1 MIQDIK
7 YMDMKHYNDLISK
20 NDYLG
25 AATYAKG
32 FTSNDP
38 IKRKNLEKGVGMLE
52 SEGRK
57 YQAIIN
63 KATPDQQ
70 QAISF
75 LYGLQNNSLDL
86 RKGKDGQYI
95 NRYVREFKNYVNNLG
110 GTDSQYIAINF
121 TPKNIRTSTMGID
134 FLSKDV
140 SRKEDGFT
148 RFKNINNL
156 TDDDLIKKGV
166 NIQRNN
172 NGTVTLYVRKDMN
185 DSDKFSLLSAATK
198 VKFDDDYMNGEGY
211 IIGSYNS
218 KTKSFMK
225 AGSSGETPDNPEAY
239 TNGIRSS
246 SEYYDYN
253 PSYNISA
260 SNDNNIF
267 NKFKEDI
274 KTFESEL
281 IHDNKRTDVQI
292 LDAPYIT
299 ERQAIAEAQGDKEG
313 AKAEVD
319 GVLRQLTSIN
329 LQDYETYYRD
339 NDDKE
344 AALLKLDNIDKQ
356 NDLTAMLRNMSTEE
370 KAQLRIKKAISG
382 NKIGWHIY
390 IPNTKHWFGIDTENA
405 ELFIVD
411 PRIGDSLEDSWA
423 NSTQVKAIKEAATM
437 SQYGY
442 SREIPYKNANNGKA
456 TITPVEGS
464 NQYTINFNGRD
475 QGIIDRT
482 EAQKYLN
489 AQFIIDDT
497 VSQLRNNMY
506 NPDVSKR
513 NYVNLKQDA
522 SIVAMQAMKEIEP
535 EAYQRVAPSIAKTG
549 NIYNDDGTVNKSV
562 YDKLDEQTKYD
573 FDYFNNAYEYLV
585 QSIINK
591 LNNE

>member
-52 SEGRK
+52 TEGRK

-95 NRYVREFKNYVNNLG
+95 NRYVREFKNTINELG
-110 GTDSQYIAINF
+110 GTNSEYIAVKLS
-121 TPKNIRTSTMGID
+121 PKNINRSFVGLD
-134 FLSKDV
+134 FLAKDV
-140 SRKEDGFT
+140 QRKESGYD
-148 RFKNINNL
+148 RFKHVSNL
-156 TDDDLIKKGV
+156 DDDMLRKMGV
-166 NIQRNN
+166 NVRNDN
-172 NGTVTLYVRKDMN
+172 DGATTLYFRKDMS
-185 DSDKFSLLSAATK
+185 DSDKFKILSSVRK
-198 VKFDDDYMNGEGY
+198 VTFDDDEGKGLGY
-211 IIGSYNS
+211 IIGGANKIGDGVIVGHGRRGDTPYTSPIIKNFDPDFFNTGNNKVNNFIS
-218 KTKSFMK
+218 NVESINKEFSF
-225 AGSSGETPDNPEAY
+225 
-239 TNGIRSS
+239 
-246 SEYYDYN
+246 
-253 PSYNISA
+253 
-260 SNDNNIF
+260 
-267 NKFKEDI
+267 
-274 KTFESEL
+274 
-281 IHDNKRTDVQI
+281 DNKRTDVQI

-299 ERQAIAEAQGDKEG
+299 ERQAIAEAQGDQEG

-319 GVLRQLTSIN
+319 GVLRQLTTMN

-344 AALLKLDNIDKQ
+344 AALLKLDNVDKQ

-370 KAQLRIKKAISG
+370 KSQLRIKKAISG
-382 NKIGWHIY
+382 DKIGWHIY

-442 SREIPYKNANNGKA
+442 SREIPYKNSTNGKA
-456 TITPVEGS
+456 TITPVEGT
-464 NQYTINFNGRD
+464 NQYTINFNGHD
-475 QGIIDRT
+475 QGTIDRT

-489 AQFIIDDT
+489 AQFIMDDT

-506 NPDVSKR
+506 NPDGSKR

-535 EAYQRVAPSIAKTG
+535 EAYQRVAPSIAKIG

>member
-52 SEGRK
+52 TEGRK

-95 NRYVREFKNYVNNLG
+95 NRYVREFKNTINELG
-110 GTDSQYIAINF
+110 GTNSEYIAIKLS
-121 TPKNIRTSTMGID
+121 PKNINRSFVGLD
-134 FLSKDV
+134 FLAKDV
-140 SRKEDGFT
+140 QRKESGYD
-148 RFKNINNL
+148 RFKHVSSL
-156 TDDDLIKKGV
+156 DDDMLRKMGV
-166 NIQRNN
+166 NVRNDN
-172 NGTVTLYVRKDMN
+172 DGATTLYFRKDMS
-185 DSDKFSLLSAATK
+185 DSDKFKILSSVRK
-198 VKFDDDYMNGEGY
+198 VTFDDDEGKGLGY
-211 IIGSYNS
+211 IIGGANKIGGGVIVGDSRRGDTPYTSPIIKNFDPAFFNTGNNKVNNFIS
-218 KTKSFMK
+218 NVESINKEFSF
-225 AGSSGETPDNPEAY
+225 
-239 TNGIRSS
+239 
-246 SEYYDYN
+246 
-253 PSYNISA
+253 
-260 SNDNNIF
+260 
-267 NKFKEDI
+267 
-274 KTFESEL
+274 
-281 IHDNKRTDVQI
+281 DNKRTDVQI

-299 ERQAIAEAQGDKEG
+299 ERQAIAEAQGDQEG

-319 GVLRQLTSIN
+319 GVLRQLTTMN

-344 AALLKLDNIDKQ
+344 AALLKLDNVDKQ

-370 KAQLRIKKAISG
+370 KSQLRIKKAISG
-382 NKIGWHIY
+382 DKIGWHIY

-442 SREIPYKNANNGKA
+442 SREIPYKNATNGKA
-456 TITPVEGS
+456 TITPVEGT
-464 NQYTINFNGRD
+464 NQYTINFNGHD
-475 QGIIDRT
+475 QGTIDRT

-489 AQFIIDDT
+489 AQFIMDDT

-506 NPDVSKR
+506 NPDGSKR

-535 EAYQRVAPSIAKTG
+535 EAYQRVAPSIAKIG

>member
-52 SEGRK
+52 TEGRK

-95 NRYVREFKNYVNNLG
+95 NRYVREFKNTINELG
-110 GTDSQYIAINF
+110 GTNSEYIAIKLS
-121 TPKNIRTSTMGID
+121 PKNINRSFVGLD
-134 FLSKDV
+134 FLAKDV
-140 SRKEDGFT
+140 QRKESGYD
-148 RFKNINNL
+148 RFKHVSSL
-156 TDDDLIKKGV
+156 DDDMLRKMGV
-166 NIQRNN
+166 NVRNDN
-172 NGTVTLYVRKDMN
+172 DGATTLYFRKDMS
-185 DSDKFSLLSAATK
+185 DSDKFKILSSVRK
-198 VKFDDDYMNGEGY
+198 VTFDDDEGKGLGY
-211 IIGSYNS
+211 IIGGANKIGDGIIVGHRGDGDTPYRSPIIKNFDPDFFNTGNNKVNNFIS
-218 KTKSFMK
+218 NVESINKEFSF
-225 AGSSGETPDNPEAY
+225 
-239 TNGIRSS
+239 
-246 SEYYDYN
+246 
-253 PSYNISA
+253 
-260 SNDNNIF
+260 
-267 NKFKEDI
+267 
-274 KTFESEL
+274 
-281 IHDNKRTDVQI
+281 DNKRTDVQI

-299 ERQAIAEAQGDKEG
+299 ERQAIAEAQGDAEG

-319 GVLRQLTSIN
+319 GVLRQLTTMN

-344 AALLKLDNIDKQ
+344 AALLKLDNVEKQ

-370 KAQLRIKKAISG
+370 KSQLRIKKAISG
-382 NKIGWHIY
+382 DKIGWHIY

-442 SREIPYKNANNGKA
+442 SREIPYKNSTNGKA
-456 TITPVEGS
+456 TITPVEGT
-464 NQYTINFNGRD
+464 NQYTINFNGHD
-475 QGIIDRT
+475 QGTIDRT

-489 AQFIIDDT
+489 AQFIMDDT

-506 NPDVSKR
+506 NPDGSKR

-535 EAYQRVAPSIAKTG
+535 EAYQRVAPSIAKIG

>member
-52 SEGRK
+52 TEGRK

-95 NRYVREFKNYVNNLG
+95 NRYVREFKNTINELG
-110 GTDSQYIAINF
+110 GTNSEYIAIKLS
-121 TPKNIRTSTMGID
+121 PKNINRSFVGLD
-134 FLSKDV
+134 FLAKDV
-140 SRKEDGFT
+140 QRKESGYD
-148 RFKNINNL
+148 RFKHVSNL
-156 TDDDLIKKGV
+156 DDDMLRKMGV
-166 NIQRNN
+166 NVRNDN
-172 NGTVTLYVRKDMN
+172 DGATTLYFRKDMS
-185 DSDKFSLLSAATK
+185 DSDKFKILSSVRK
-198 VKFDDDYMNGEGY
+198 VTFDDDEGKGLGY
-211 IIGSYNS
+211 IIGGANKIGDGVILEHSGRGDTPYTSPIIKNFDPDFFNTGNNKVNNFIS
-218 KTKSFMK
+218 NVESINKEFSF
-225 AGSSGETPDNPEAY
+225 
-239 TNGIRSS
+239 
-246 SEYYDYN
+246 
-253 PSYNISA
+253 
-260 SNDNNIF
+260 
-267 NKFKEDI
+267 
-274 KTFESEL
+274 
-281 IHDNKRTDVQI
+281 DNKRTDVQI

-299 ERQAIAEAQGDKEG
+299 ERQAIAEAQGDQEG

-319 GVLRQLTSIN
+319 GVLRQLTTMN

-344 AALLKLDNIDKQ
+344 AALLKLDNVDKQ

-370 KAQLRIKKAISG
+370 KSQLRIKKAISG
-382 NKIGWHIY
+382 DKIGWHIY

-442 SREIPYKNANNGKA
+442 SREIPYKNATNGKA
-456 TITPVEGS
+456 TITPVEGT
-464 NQYTINFNGRD
+464 NQYTINFNGHD
-475 QGIIDRT
+475 QGTIDRT

-489 AQFIIDDT
+489 AQFIMDDT

-506 NPDVSKR
+506 NPDGSKR

-535 EAYQRVAPSIAKTG
+535 EAYQRVAPSIAKIG

>member
-52 SEGRK
+52 TEGRK

-95 NRYVREFKNYVNNLG
+95 NRYVREFKNTINELG
-110 GTDSQYIAINF
+110 GTNSEYIAIKLS
-121 TPKNIRTSTMGID
+121 PRNINRSFVGLD
-134 FLSKDV
+134 FLAKDV
-140 SRKEDGFT
+140 QRKESGYD
-148 RFKNINNL
+148 RFKHISSL
-156 TDDDLIKKGV
+156 DDDMLRKMGV
-166 NIQRNN
+166 NVRNDN
-172 NGTVTLYVRKDMN
+172 DGATTLYFRKDMS
-185 DSDKFSLLSAATK
+185 DSDKFKILSSVRK
-198 VKFDDDYMNGEGY
+198 VTFDDDEGKGLGY
-211 IIGSYNS
+211 IIGGANKIGGGVIAEHSRNS
-218 KTKSFMK
+218 DTPYTSPIIKNFDPDFFNTGNNKVNNFISNVESINKDFSF
-225 AGSSGETPDNPEAY
+225 
-239 TNGIRSS
+239 
-246 SEYYDYN
+246 
-253 PSYNISA
+253 
-260 SNDNNIF
+260 
-267 NKFKEDI
+267 
-274 KTFESEL
+274 
-281 IHDNKRTDVQI
+281 DNKRTDVQI

-299 ERQAIAEAQGDKEG
+299 ERQAIAEAQGDEEG

-319 GVLRQLTSIN
+319 GVLRQLTTMN

-344 AALLKLDNIDKQ
+344 AALLKLDNVDKQ

-370 KAQLRIKKAISG
+370 KSQLRIKKAISG
-382 NKIGWHIY
+382 DKIGWHIY

-442 SREIPYKNANNGKA
+442 SREIPYKNATNGKA
-456 TITPVEGS
+456 TITPVEGT
-464 NQYTINFNGRD
+464 NQYTINFNGHD
-475 QGIIDRT
+475 QGTIDRT

-489 AQFIIDDT
+489 AQFIMDDT

-506 NPDVSKR
+506 NPDGSKR

-535 EAYQRVAPSIAKTG
+535 EAYQRVAPSIAKIG

>member
-52 SEGRK
+52 TEGRK

-95 NRYVREFKNYVNNLG
+95 NRYVREFKNTINELG
-110 GTDSQYIAINF
+110 GTNSEYIAIKLS
-121 TPKNIRTSTMGID
+121 PKNINRSFVGLD
-134 FLSKDV
+134 FLAKDV
-140 SRKEDGFT
+140 QRKESGYD
-148 RFKNINNL
+148 RFKHVSSL
-156 TDDDLIKKGV
+156 DDDALRKMGV
-166 NIQRNN
+166 NVRNDN
-172 NGTVTLYVRKDMN
+172 DGATTLYFRKDMS
-185 DSDKFSLLSAATK
+185 DSDKFKILSSVRK
-198 VKFDDDYMNGEGY
+198 VTFDDDEGKGLGY
-211 IIGSYNS
+211 IIGGANKIGDGVIAGHSRRGDTPYTSPIIKNFDPD
-218 KTKSFMK
+218 SFD
-225 AGSSGETPDNPEAY
+225 SGN
-239 TNGIRSS
+239 NKV
-246 SEYYDYN
+246 N
-253 PSYNISA
+253 NFISNVE
-260 SNDNNIF
+260 SI
-267 NKFKEDI
+267 NKEFS
-274 KTFESEL
+274 F
-281 IHDNKRTDVQI
+281 DNKRTDVQI

-299 ERQAIAEAQGDKEG
+299 ERQAIAEAQGDQEG

-319 GVLRQLTSIN
+319 GVLRQLTTMN

-344 AALLKLDNIDKQ
+344 AALLKLDNVDKQ

-370 KAQLRIKKAISG
+370 KSQLRIKKAISG
-382 NKIGWHIY
+382 DKIGWHIY

-442 SREIPYKNANNGKA
+442 SREIPYKNATNGKA
-456 TITPVEGS
+456 TITPVEGT
-464 NQYTINFNGRD
+464 NQYTINFNGHD
-475 QGIIDRT
+475 QGTIDRT

-489 AQFIIDDT
+489 AQFIMDDT

-506 NPDVSKR
+506 NPDGSKR

-535 EAYQRVAPSIAKTG
+535 EAYQRVAPSIAKIG

>member
-52 SEGRK
+52 TEGRK

-95 NRYVREFKNYVNNLG
+95 NRYVREFKNTINELG
-110 GTDSQYIAINF
+110 GTNSEYIAIKLS
-121 TPKNIRTSTMGID
+121 PKNINRSFVGLD
-134 FLSKDV
+134 FLAKDV
-140 SRKEDGFT
+140 QRKESGYD
-148 RFKNINNL
+148 RFKHVSSL
-156 TDDDLIKKGV
+156 DDDMLRKMGV
-166 NIQRNN
+166 NVRNDN
-172 NGTVTLYVRKDMN
+172 DGATTLYFRKDMS
-185 DSDKFSLLSAATK
+185 DSDKFKILSSVRK
-198 VKFDDDYMNGEGY
+198 VTFDDDEGKGLGY
-211 IIGSYNS
+211 IIGGANKIGDGIIVGHSRYGDTHYGSPIIKNFDPDFFNTGNNKVNDFIS
-218 KTKSFMK
+218 NVESINKEFSF
-225 AGSSGETPDNPEAY
+225 
-239 TNGIRSS
+239 
-246 SEYYDYN
+246 
-253 PSYNISA
+253 
-260 SNDNNIF
+260 
-267 NKFKEDI
+267 
-274 KTFESEL
+274 
-281 IHDNKRTDVQI
+281 DNKRTDVQI

-299 ERQAIAEAQGDKEG
+299 ERQAIAEAQGDAKG

-319 GVLRQLTSIN
+319 GVLRQLTTMN

-344 AALLKLDNIDKQ
+344 AALLKLDNVDKQ
-356 NDLTAMLRNMSTEE
+356 NDLTAMLRNMSTKE
-370 KAQLRIKKAISG
+370 KSQLRIKKAISG
-382 NKIGWHIY
+382 DKIGWHIY
-390 IPNTKHWFGIDTENA
+390 IPNTKHLFGIDTENA

-442 SREIPYKNANNGKA
+442 SREIPYKNSTNGKA
-456 TITPVEGS
+456 TITPVEGT
-464 NQYTINFNGRD
+464 NEYTINFNGHD
-475 QGIIDRT
+475 QGTIDRT

-489 AQFIIDDT
+489 AQFIMDDT

-506 NPDVSKR
+506 NPDGSKR

-535 EAYQRVAPSIAKTG
+535 EAYQRVAPSIAKIG
-549 NIYNDDGTVNKSV
+549 NIYNNDGTVNKSV

>member
-7 YMDMKHYNDLISK
+7 YMDINHYNDLMSK

-38 IKRKNLEKGVGMLE
+38 IQRRNLEKGVGMLE

-63 KATPDQQ
+63 KAKPDQKD
-70 QAISF
+70 AVSF
-75 LYGLQNNSLDL
+75 LYGLKTGILDL

-95 NRYVREFKNYVNNLG
+95 NRYVREFKDTINNLG
-110 GTDSQYIAINF
+110 NTSSQYIAINF
-121 TPKNIRTSTMGID
+121 SPKTINRGFFGID
-134 FLSKDV
+134 FLAKDV
-140 SRKEDGFT
+140 QRKESGFD
-148 RFKNINNL
+148 RFKNISGLNEDSL
-156 TDDDLIKKGV
+156 QKMGV
-166 NIQRNN
+166 DVANNN
-172 NGTVTLYVRKDMN
+172 NGTTTIYFRKDMP
-185 DSDKFSLLSAATK
+185 DADKFKLISYARK
-198 VKFDDDYMNGEGY
+198 VTFDDDESKGIGYMIGGSEKVGGKVITGHEGNDAHY
-211 IIGSYNS
+211 
-218 KTKSFMK
+218 
-225 AGSSGETPDNPEAY
+225 SSPIVKNFDPG
-239 TNGIRSS
+239 
-246 SEYYDYN
+246 YYDIGN
-253 PSYNISA
+253 KKINRFV
-260 SNDNNIF
+260 DNVERINKDF
-267 NKFKEDI
+267 NFED
-274 KTFESEL
+274 KT
-281 IHDNKRTDVQI
+281 TDVQI

-299 ERQAIAEAQGDKEG
+299 EKQAMAEAQGDEKT
-313 AKAEVD
+313 AKAEID
-319 GVLRQLTSIN
+319 GVLRELTTFN

-339 NDDKE
+339 NDDNE
-344 AALLKLDNIDKQ
+344 AALVKLDNVDKQ
-356 NDLTAMLRNMSTEE
+356 NDLTAMLRTMSTEE
-370 KAQLRIKKAISG
+370 KSKLRVKKAISG
-382 NKIGWHIY
+382 DKIGWHIY
-390 IPNTKHWFGIDTENA
+390 IPNTKHWYGIDTENA

-437 SQYGY
+437 SKYNY
-442 SREIPYKNANNGKA
+442 SKEVPYKNASNGKA
-456 TITPVEGS
+456 TITPVEGT
-464 NQYTINFNGRD
+464 NQYTINFNGHD
-475 QGIIDRT
+475 QGTIDRT

-506 NPDVSKR
+506 NPDGSKR

-522 SIVAMQAMKEIEP
+522 SVVAMQAMKEIEP
-535 EAYQRVAPSIAKTG
+535 DAYQRVAPSIAKVG
-549 NIYNDDGTVNKSV
+549 NIYNDDGTVNKKV

>member
-7 YMDMKHYNDLISK
+7 YMDINHYNDLISK

-38 IKRKNLEKGVGMLE
+38 IQRRNLEKGVGMLE

-63 KATPDQQ
+63 KAKPDQKD
-70 QAISF
+70 AVSF
-75 LYGLQNNSLDL
+75 LYGLKTGSLDL

-95 NRYVREFKNYVNNLG
+95 NRYVREFKDTINNLG
-110 GTDSQYIAINF
+110 NTSSQYVAINF
-121 TPKNIRTSTMGID
+121 SPKTINRGFFGID
-134 FLSKDV
+134 FLAKDV
-140 SRKEDGFT
+140 QRKESGYD
-148 RFKNINNL
+148 RFKNISGLNEDSL
-156 TDDDLIKKGV
+156 QKMGV
-166 NIQRNN
+166 NVSNN
-172 NGTVTLYVRKDMN
+172 NDGSTTIYFRKDIS
-185 DSDKFSLLSAATK
+185 DADKFKLISYARK
-198 VKFDDDYMNGEGY
+198 VTFDDDESKGIGYMIGGSEKVGGKVITGHEGNDAHY
-211 IIGSYNS
+211 
-218 KTKSFMK
+218 
-225 AGSSGETPDNPEAY
+225 SSLIVKNFDP
-239 TNGIRSS
+239 
-246 SEYYDYN
+246 EYYDIGN
-253 PSYNISA
+253 KKINRFV
-260 SNDNNIF
+260 DNVEKI
-267 NKFKEDI
+267 NKDFDFED
-274 KTFESEL
+274 KT
-281 IHDNKRTDVQI
+281 TDVQI

-299 ERQAIAEAQGDKEG
+299 EKQAMAEAQGDEKTV
-313 AKAEVD
+313 KAEVD
-319 GVLRQLTSIN
+319 GVLRQLTTIN

-344 AALLKLDNIDKQ
+344 AALVKLDNVDKQ
-356 NDLTAMLRNMSTEE
+356 NDLTAMLRTMSTEE
-370 KAQLRIKKAISG
+370 KSQLRVKKAISG
-382 NKIGWHIY
+382 DKIGWHIY
-390 IPNTKHWFGIDTENA
+390 IPNTKHWYGIDTENA

-437 SQYGY
+437 SKYNY
-442 SREIPYKNANNGKA
+442 SREIPYKNASNGKA
-456 TITPVEGS
+456 TITPVEGT
-464 NQYTINFNGRD
+464 NQYTINFNGHD
-475 QGIIDRT
+475 QGTIDRT

-489 AQFIIDDT
+489 AQFIMDDT

-506 NPDVSKR
+506 NPDGSKR

-535 EAYQRVAPSIAKTG
+535 EAYQRVAPSIAKIG

>member
-52 SEGRK
+52 TEGRK

-95 NRYVREFKNYVNNLG
+95 NRYVREFKNTINELG
-110 GTDSQYIAINF
+110 GTNSEYIAIKLS
-121 TPKNIRTSTMGID
+121 PKNINRSFVGLD
-134 FLSKDV
+134 FLAKDV
-140 SRKEDGFT
+140 QRKESGYD
-148 RFKNINNL
+148 RFKHVSSL
-156 TDDDLIKKGV
+156 DDDALRKMGV
-166 NIQRNN
+166 NVRNDN
-172 NGTVTLYVRKDMN
+172 DGATTLYFRKDMS
-185 DSDKFSLLSAATK
+185 DSDKFKILSSVRK
-198 VKFDDDYMNGEGY
+198 VTFDDDEGKGLGY
-211 IIGSYNS
+211 IIGGANKIGDGVIAGHSRRGDTPYTSPIIKNFDPDFFNTGNNKVNNFIS
-218 KTKSFMK
+218 NVESINKEFSF
-225 AGSSGETPDNPEAY
+225 
-239 TNGIRSS
+239 
-246 SEYYDYN
+246 
-253 PSYNISA
+253 
-260 SNDNNIF
+260 
-267 NKFKEDI
+267 
-274 KTFESEL
+274 
-281 IHDNKRTDVQI
+281 DNKRTDVQI

-299 ERQAIAEAQGDKEG
+299 ERQAIAEAQGDQEG

-319 GVLRQLTSIN
+319 GVLRQLTTMN

-344 AALLKLDNIDKQ
+344 AALLKLDNVDKQ

-370 KAQLRIKKAISG
+370 KSQLRIKKAISG
-382 NKIGWHIY
+382 DKIGWHIY

-442 SREIPYKNANNGKA
+442 GREIPYKNATNGKA
-456 TITPVEGS
+456 TITPVEGT
-464 NQYTINFNGRD
+464 NQYTINFNGHD
-475 QGIIDRT
+475 QGTIDRT

-489 AQFIIDDT
+489 AQFIMDDT

-506 NPDVSKR
+506 NPDGSKR

-535 EAYQRVAPSIAKTG
+535 EAYQRVAPSIAKIG

>member
-7 YMDMKHYNDLISK
+7 YMDINHYNDLISK

-38 IKRKNLEKGVGMLE
+38 IQRRNLEKGVSMLE

-63 KATPDQQ
+63 KAKPDQKD
-70 QAISF
+70 AVSF
-75 LYGLQNNSLDL
+75 LYGLKTGSLDL

-95 NRYVREFKNYVNNLG
+95 NRYVREFKDTINNLG
-110 GTDSQYIAINF
+110 NTSSQYIAINF
-121 TPKNIRTSTMGID
+121 SPKTINRGFFGID
-134 FLSKDV
+134 FLAKDV
-140 SRKEDGFT
+140 QRKESGFD
-148 RFKNINNL
+148 RFKNISRLNEDSL
-156 TDDDLIKKGV
+156 QKMGV
-166 NIQRNN
+166 DVVNN
-172 NGTVTLYVRKDMN
+172 NDGTTTIYFRKDMP
-185 DSDKFSLLSAATK
+185 DADKFKLLSYARK
-198 VKFDDDYMNGEGY
+198 VTFDDDESKGIGYMIGGSEKVDGKVIVGHEGNDVHY
-211 IIGSYNS
+211 
-218 KTKSFMK
+218 
-225 AGSSGETPDNPEAY
+225 SSPIVKNFDPG
-239 TNGIRSS
+239 
-246 SEYYDYN
+246 YYDIGN
-253 PSYNISA
+253 KKINRFV
-260 SNDNNIF
+260 DNVERI
-267 NKFKEDI
+267 NKDFDFED
-274 KTFESEL
+274 KT
-281 IHDNKRTDVQI
+281 TDVQI

-299 ERQAIAEAQGDKEG
+299 EKQAMAEAQGDEKT
-313 AKAEVD
+313 AKAEID
-319 GVLRQLTSIN
+319 GVLRELTTLN

-339 NDDKE
+339 NDDNE
-344 AALLKLDNIDKQ
+344 AALVKLDNVDKQ
-356 NDLTAMLRNMSTEE
+356 NDLTAMLRTMSTEE
-370 KAQLRIKKAISG
+370 KSKLRVKKAISG
-382 NKIGWHIY
+382 DKIGWHIY
-390 IPNTKHWFGIDTENA
+390 IPNTKHWYGIDTENA

-437 SQYGY
+437 SKYNY
-442 SREIPYKNANNGKA
+442 SREVPYKNASNSKA
-456 TITPVEGS
+456 TITPVKGT
-464 NQYTINFNGRD
+464 NQYTINFNGHD
-475 QGIIDRT
+475 QGTIDRT

-506 NPDVSKR
+506 NPDGSKR

-522 SIVAMQAMKEIEP
+522 SVVAMQAMKEIEP
-535 EAYQRVAPSIAKTG
+535 DAYQRVAPSIAKVG
-549 NIYNDDGTVNKSV
+549 NIYNDDGTVNKKV

>member
-52 SEGRK
+52 TEGRK

-95 NRYVREFKNYVNNLG
+95 NRYVREFKNTINELG
-110 GTDSQYIAINF
+110 GTNSEYIAVKLSPKTINRSF
-121 TPKNIRTSTMGID
+121 VGLD
-134 FLSKDV
+134 FLAKDV
-140 SRKEDGFT
+140 QRKESGYD
-148 RFKNINNL
+148 RFKHVSNL
-156 TDDDLIKKGV
+156 DDDMLRKMGV
-166 NIQRNN
+166 NVRNDN
-172 NGTVTLYVRKDMN
+172 DGATTLYFRKDMS
-185 DSDKFSLLSAATK
+185 DADKFKILSSVRK
-198 VKFDDDYMNGEGY
+198 VTFDDDEGKGLGY
-211 IIGSYNS
+211 IIGGASKIGDGVILEHSRNS
-218 KTKSFMK
+218 DTPYTSPIIKNFDPDFFNTGNNKVNNFISNVESINKEFSF
-225 AGSSGETPDNPEAY
+225 
-239 TNGIRSS
+239 
-246 SEYYDYN
+246 
-253 PSYNISA
+253 
-260 SNDNNIF
+260 
-267 NKFKEDI
+267 
-274 KTFESEL
+274 
-281 IHDNKRTDVQI
+281 DNKRTDVQI

-299 ERQAIAEAQGDKEG
+299 ERQAIAEAQGDEEG

-319 GVLRQLTSIN
+319 GVLRQLTTMN

-344 AALLKLDNIDKQ
+344 AALLKLDNVDKQ

-370 KAQLRIKKAISG
+370 KSQLRIKKAISG
-382 NKIGWHIY
+382 DKIGWHIY

-437 SQYGY
+437 TQYGY
-442 SREIPYKNANNGKA
+442 SREIPYKNSTNGKA
-456 TITPVEGS
+456 TITPVEGT

-475 QGIIDRT
+475 QGTIDRT

-489 AQFIIDDT
+489 AQFIMDDT

-506 NPDVSKR
+506 NPDGSKR

-535 EAYQRVAPSIAKTG
+535 EAYQRVAPSIAKIG
-549 NIYNDDGTVNKSV
+549 NIYNNDGTVNKSV

>member
-52 SEGRK
+52 TEGRK

-95 NRYVREFKNYVNNLG
+95 NRYVREFKNTINELG
-110 GTDSQYIAINF
+110 GTNSEYIAIKLS
-121 TPKNIRTSTMGID
+121 PKNINRSFVGLD
-134 FLSKDV
+134 FLAKDV
-140 SRKEDGFT
+140 QRKESGYD
-148 RFKNINNL
+148 RFKHVSSL
-156 TDDDLIKKGV
+156 DDDALRKMGV
-166 NIQRNN
+166 NVRNDN
-172 NGTVTLYVRKDMN
+172 DGATTLYFRKDMS
-185 DSDKFSLLSAATK
+185 DSDKFKILSSVRK
-198 VKFDDDYMNGEGY
+198 VTFDDDEGKGLGY
-211 IIGSYNS
+211 IIGGANKIGDGVVVGHS
-218 KTKSFMK
+218 KHSDTPYTSPIIKNFDPDFFNTGNNKVNNFISNVESINKEFSF
-225 AGSSGETPDNPEAY
+225 
-239 TNGIRSS
+239 
-246 SEYYDYN
+246 
-253 PSYNISA
+253 
-260 SNDNNIF
+260 
-267 NKFKEDI
+267 
-274 KTFESEL
+274 
-281 IHDNKRTDVQI
+281 DNKRTDVQI

-299 ERQAIAEAQGDKEG
+299 ERQAIAEAQGDQEG

-319 GVLRQLTSIN
+319 GVLRQLTTMN

-344 AALLKLDNIDKQ
+344 AALLKLDNVDKQ

-370 KAQLRIKKAISG
+370 KSQLRIKKAISG
-382 NKIGWHIY
+382 DKIGWHIY

-442 SREIPYKNANNGKA
+442 GREIPYKNATNGKA
-456 TITPVEGS
+456 TITPVEGT
-464 NQYTINFNGRD
+464 NQYTINFNGHD
-475 QGIIDRT
+475 QGTIDRT

-489 AQFIIDDT
+489 TQFIMDDT

-506 NPDVSKR
+506 NPDGSKR

-535 EAYQRVAPSIAKTG
+535 EAYQRVAPSIAKIG

>member
-52 SEGRK
+52 TEGRK

-95 NRYVREFKNYVNNLG
+95 NRYVREFKNTINELG
-110 GTDSQYIAINF
+110 GTNSEYIAIKLS
-121 TPKNIRTSTMGID
+121 PKNINRSFVGLD
-134 FLSKDV
+134 FLAKDV
-140 SRKEDGFT
+140 QRKESGYD
-148 RFKNINNL
+148 RFKHVSSL
-156 TDDDLIKKGV
+156 DDDMLRKMGV
-166 NIQRNN
+166 NVRNDN
-172 NGTVTLYVRKDMN
+172 DGATTLYFRKDMS
-185 DSDKFSLLSAATK
+185 DSDKFKILSSVRK
-198 VKFDDDYMNGEGY
+198 VTFDDDEGKGLGY
-211 IIGSYNS
+211 IIGGANKIGDGIIVGHSRHSDTPYTSPIIKNFDPDFFNTGNNKVNNFIS
-218 KTKSFMK
+218 NVESINKEFSF
-225 AGSSGETPDNPEAY
+225 
-239 TNGIRSS
+239 
-246 SEYYDYN
+246 
-253 PSYNISA
+253 
-260 SNDNNIF
+260 
-267 NKFKEDI
+267 
-274 KTFESEL
+274 
-281 IHDNKRTDVQI
+281 DNKRTDVQI

-299 ERQAIAEAQGDKEG
+299 ERQAIAEAQGDAEG

-319 GVLRQLTSIN
+319 GVLRQLTTMN

-344 AALLKLDNIDKQ
+344 AALLKLDNVDKQ

-370 KAQLRIKKAISG
+370 KSQLRIKKAISG
-382 NKIGWHIY
+382 DKIGWHIY

-442 SREIPYKNANNGKA
+442 SREIPYKNSTNGKA
-456 TITPVEGS
+456 TITPVEGT
-464 NQYTINFNGRD
+464 NQYTINFNGHD
-475 QGIIDRT
+475 QGTIDRT

-489 AQFIIDDT
+489 AQFIMDDT

-506 NPDVSKR
+506 NPDGSKR

-535 EAYQRVAPSIAKTG
+535 EAYQRVAPSIAKIG

>member
-52 SEGRK
+52 TEGRK

-95 NRYVREFKNYVNNLG
+95 NRYVREFKNTINELG
-110 GTDSQYIAINF
+110 GTNSEYIAIKLS
-121 TPKNIRTSTMGID
+121 PKNINRSFVGLD
-134 FLSKDV
+134 FLAKDV
-140 SRKEDGFT
+140 QRKESGYD
-148 RFKNINNL
+148 RFKHVSSL
-156 TDDDLIKKGV
+156 DDDMLRKMGV
-166 NIQRNN
+166 NVRNDN
-172 NGTVTLYVRKDMN
+172 DGATTLYFRKDMS
-185 DSDKFSLLSAATK
+185 DADKFKILSSVRK
-198 VKFDDDYMNGEGY
+198 VTFDDDEGKGLGY
-211 IIGSYNS
+211 IIGGANKIGDGIILEHSRRGDTPYTSPIIKNFDPDFFNTGNNKVNNFIS
-218 KTKSFMK
+218 NVESINKEFSF
-225 AGSSGETPDNPEAY
+225 
-239 TNGIRSS
+239 
-246 SEYYDYN
+246 
-253 PSYNISA
+253 
-260 SNDNNIF
+260 
-267 NKFKEDI
+267 
-274 KTFESEL
+274 
-281 IHDNKRTDVQI
+281 DNKRTDVQI

-299 ERQAIAEAQGDKEG
+299 ERQAIAEAQGDAEG

-319 GVLRQLTSIN
+319 GVLRQLTTMN

-344 AALLKLDNIDKQ
+344 AALLKLDNVDKQ

-370 KAQLRIKKAISG
+370 KSQLRIKKAISG
-382 NKIGWHIY
+382 DKIGWHIY

-442 SREIPYKNANNGKA
+442 SREIPYKNSTNGKA
-456 TITPVEGS
+456 TITPVEGT
-464 NQYTINFNGRD
+464 NQYTINFNGHD
-475 QGIIDRT
+475 QGTIDRT

-489 AQFIIDDT
+489 AQFIMDDT

-506 NPDVSKR
+506 NPDGSKR

-535 EAYQRVAPSIAKTG
+535 EAYQRVAPSIAKIG
-549 NIYNDDGTVNKSV
+549 NIYNNDGTVNKSV

>member
-52 SEGRK
+52 TEGRK

-95 NRYVREFKNYVNNLG
+95 NRYVREFKNTINELG
-110 GTDSQYIAINF
+110 GTNSEYIAIKLS
-121 TPKNIRTSTMGID
+121 PKNINRSFVGLD
-134 FLSKDV
+134 FLAKDV
-140 SRKEDGFT
+140 QRKESGYD
-148 RFKNINNL
+148 RFKHVSNL
-156 TDDDLIKKGV
+156 DDDMLRKMGV
-166 NIQRNN
+166 NVRNDN
-172 NGTVTLYVRKDMN
+172 DGATTLYFRKDMS
-185 DSDKFSLLSAATK
+185 DSDKFKILSSVRK
-198 VKFDDDYMNGEGY
+198 VTFDDDEGKGLGY
-211 IIGSYNS
+211 IIGGANKIGDGVIAEHSRRGDTPYTSPIIKNFDPDFFNTGNNKVNNFIS
-218 KTKSFMK
+218 NVESINKEFSF
-225 AGSSGETPDNPEAY
+225 
-239 TNGIRSS
+239 
-246 SEYYDYN
+246 
-253 PSYNISA
+253 
-260 SNDNNIF
+260 
-267 NKFKEDI
+267 
-274 KTFESEL
+274 
-281 IHDNKRTDVQI
+281 DNKRTDVQI

-299 ERQAIAEAQGDKEG
+299 ERQAIAEAQGDEEG

-319 GVLRQLTSIN
+319 GVLRQLTTMN

-344 AALLKLDNIDKQ
+344 AALLKLDNVDKQ

-370 KAQLRIKKAISG
+370 KSQLRIKKAISG
-382 NKIGWHIY
+382 DKIGWHIY

-442 SREIPYKNANNGKA
+442 SREIPYKNSTNGKA
-456 TITPVEGS
+456 TITPVEGT
-464 NQYTINFNGRD
+464 NQYTINFNGHD
-475 QGIIDRT
+475 QGTIDRT

-489 AQFIIDDT
+489 AQFIMDDT
-497 VSQLRNNMY
+497 VSQLKNNMY
-506 NPDVSKR
+506 NPDGSKR

-535 EAYQRVAPSIAKTG
+535 EAYQRVAPSIAKIG

>member
-52 SEGRK
+52 TEGRK

-95 NRYVREFKNYVNNLG
+95 NRYVREFKNTINELG
-110 GTDSQYIAINF
+110 GTNSEYIAIKLS
-121 TPKNIRTSTMGID
+121 PKNINRSFVGLD
-134 FLSKDV
+134 FLAKDV
-140 SRKEDGFT
+140 QRKESGYD
-148 RFKNINNL
+148 RFKHVSSL
-156 TDDDLIKKGV
+156 DDDMLRKMGV
-166 NIQRNN
+166 NVRNDN
-172 NGTVTLYVRKDMN
+172 DGATTLYFRKDMS
-185 DSDKFSLLSAATK
+185 DSDKFKILSSVRK
-198 VKFDDDYMNGEGY
+198 VTFDDDEGKGLGY
-211 IIGSYNS
+211 IIGGANKIGDGIIVGHRGDGDTPYRSPIIKNFDPDFFNTGNNKVNNFIS
-218 KTKSFMK
+218 NVESINKEFSF
-225 AGSSGETPDNPEAY
+225 
-239 TNGIRSS
+239 
-246 SEYYDYN
+246 
-253 PSYNISA
+253 
-260 SNDNNIF
+260 
-267 NKFKEDI
+267 
-274 KTFESEL
+274 
-281 IHDNKRTDVQI
+281 DNKRTDVQI

-299 ERQAIAEAQGDKEG
+299 ERQAIAEAQGDQEG

-319 GVLRQLTSIN
+319 GVLRELTTMN

-344 AALLKLDNIDKQ
+344 AALLKLDNVEKQ

-370 KAQLRIKKAISG
+370 KSQLRIKKAISG
-382 NKIGWHIY
+382 DKIGWHIY

-442 SREIPYKNANNGKA
+442 SREIPYKNSTNGKA
-456 TITPVEGS
+456 TITPVEGT
-464 NQYTINFNGRD
+464 NQYTINFNGHD
-475 QGIIDRT
+475 QGTIDRT

-489 AQFIIDDT
+489 AQFIMDDT

-506 NPDVSKR
+506 NPDGSKR

-535 EAYQRVAPSIAKTG
+535 EAYQRVAPSIAKIG

>member
-52 SEGRK
+52 TEGRK

-95 NRYVREFKNYVNNLG
+95 NRYVREFKNTINELG
-110 GTDSQYIAINF
+110 GTNSEYIAIKLS
-121 TPKNIRTSTMGID
+121 PKNINRSFVGLD
-134 FLSKDV
+134 FLAKDV
-140 SRKEDGFT
+140 QRKESGYD
-148 RFKNINNL
+148 RFKHVSSL
-156 TDDDLIKKGV
+156 DDDMLRKMGV
-166 NIQRNN
+166 NVRNDN
-172 NGTVTLYVRKDMN
+172 DGATTLYFRKDMS
-185 DSDKFSLLSAATK
+185 DSDKFKILSSVRK
-198 VKFDDDYMNGEGY
+198 VTFDDDEGKGLGY
-211 IIGSYNS
+211 IIGGANKIGDGVILEHSRNS
-218 KTKSFMK
+218 DTPYTSPIIKNFDPDFFNTGNNKVNNFISNVESINKEFSF
-225 AGSSGETPDNPEAY
+225 
-239 TNGIRSS
+239 
-246 SEYYDYN
+246 
-253 PSYNISA
+253 
-260 SNDNNIF
+260 
-267 NKFKEDI
+267 
-274 KTFESEL
+274 
-281 IHDNKRTDVQI
+281 DNKRTDVQI

-299 ERQAIAEAQGDKEG
+299 ERQAIAEAQGDAEG

-319 GVLRQLTSIN
+319 GVLRQLTTMN

-344 AALLKLDNIDKQ
+344 AALLKLDNVDKQ

-370 KAQLRIKKAISG
+370 KSQLRIKKAISG
-382 NKIGWHIY
+382 DKIGWHIY

-442 SREIPYKNANNGKA
+442 SREIPYKNSTNGKA
-456 TITPVEGS
+456 TITPVEGT
-464 NQYTINFNGRD
+464 NQYTINFNGHE
-475 QGIIDRT
+475 QGTIDRT

-489 AQFIIDDT
+489 AQFIMDDT

-506 NPDVSKR
+506 NPDGSKR

-535 EAYQRVAPSIAKTG
+535 EAYQRVAPSIAKIG
-549 NIYNDDGTVNKSV
+549 NIYNNDGTVNKSV

>member
-52 SEGRK
+52 TEGRK

-95 NRYVREFKNYVNNLG
+95 NRYVREFKNTINELG
-110 GTDSQYIAINF
+110 GTNSEYIAVKLSPKTINRSF
-121 TPKNIRTSTMGID
+121 VGLD
-134 FLSKDV
+134 FLAKDV
-140 SRKEDGFT
+140 QRKESGYD
-148 RFKNINNL
+148 RFKHVSNL
-156 TDDDLIKKGV
+156 DDDMLRKMGV
-166 NIQRNN
+166 NVRNDN
-172 NGTVTLYVRKDMN
+172 DGATTLYFRKDMS
-185 DSDKFSLLSAATK
+185 DSDKFKILSSVRK
-198 VKFDDDYMNGEGY
+198 VTFDDDEGKGLGY
-211 IIGSYNS
+211 IIGGASKIGDGVILEHSRNS
-218 KTKSFMK
+218 DTPYTSPIIKNFDPDFFNTGNNKVNNFISNVESINKEFSF
-225 AGSSGETPDNPEAY
+225 
-239 TNGIRSS
+239 
-246 SEYYDYN
+246 
-253 PSYNISA
+253 
-260 SNDNNIF
+260 
-267 NKFKEDI
+267 
-274 KTFESEL
+274 
-281 IHDNKRTDVQI
+281 DNKRTDVQI

-299 ERQAIAEAQGDKEG
+299 ERQAIAEAQGDEEG

-319 GVLRQLTSIN
+319 GVLRQLTTMN

-344 AALLKLDNIDKQ
+344 AALLKLDNVDKQ

-370 KAQLRIKKAISG
+370 KSQLRIKKAISG
-382 NKIGWHIY
+382 DKIGWHIY

-437 SQYGY
+437 TQYGY
-442 SREIPYKNANNGKA
+442 SREIPYKNSTNGKA
-456 TITPVEGS
+456 TITPVEGT

-475 QGIIDRT
+475 QGTIDRT

-489 AQFIIDDT
+489 AQFIMDDT

-506 NPDVSKR
+506 NPDGSKR

-535 EAYQRVAPSIAKTG
+535 EAYQRVAPSIAKIG
-549 NIYNDDGTVNKSV
+549 NIYNNDGTVNKSV

>member
-52 SEGRK
+52 TEGRK

-95 NRYVREFKNYVNNLG
+95 NRYVREFKNTINELG
-110 GTDSQYIAINF
+110 GTNSEYIAIKLS
-121 TPKNIRTSTMGID
+121 PKNINRSFVGLD
-134 FLSKDV
+134 FLAKDV
-140 SRKEDGFT
+140 QRKESGYD
-148 RFKNINNL
+148 RFKHVSSL
-156 TDDDLIKKGV
+156 DDDMLRKMGV
-166 NIQRNN
+166 NVRNDN
-172 NGTVTLYVRKDMN
+172 DGATTLYFRKDMS
-185 DSDKFSLLSAATK
+185 DSDKFKILSSVRK
-198 VKFDDDYMNGEGY
+198 VTFDDDEGKGLGY
-211 IIGSYNS
+211 IIGGANKIGDGIIVGHS
-218 KTKSFMK
+218 KHSDTPYTSPIIKNFDPDFFNTGNNKVNNFISNVESINKEFSF
-225 AGSSGETPDNPEAY
+225 
-239 TNGIRSS
+239 
-246 SEYYDYN
+246 
-253 PSYNISA
+253 
-260 SNDNNIF
+260 
-267 NKFKEDI
+267 
-274 KTFESEL
+274 
-281 IHDNKRTDVQI
+281 DNKRTDVQI

-299 ERQAIAEAQGDKEG
+299 ERQAIAEAQGDAEG

-319 GVLRQLTSIN
+319 GVLRQLTTMN

-344 AALLKLDNIDKQ
+344 AALLKLDNVDKQ

-370 KAQLRIKKAISG
+370 KSQLRIKKAISG
-382 NKIGWHIY
+382 DKIGWHIY

-437 SQYGY
+437 SQYSY
-442 SREIPYKNANNGKA
+442 SREIPYKNSTNGKA
-456 TITPVEGS
+456 TISPVEGT
-464 NQYTINFNGRD
+464 NQYTINFNGHD
-475 QGIIDRT
+475 QGTIDRT

-489 AQFIIDDT
+489 AQFIMDDT

-506 NPDVSKR
+506 NPDGSKR

-535 EAYQRVAPSIAKTG
+535 EAYQRVAPSIAKIG

>member
-52 SEGRK
+52 TEGRK

-95 NRYVREFKNYVNNLG
+95 NRYVREFKNTINELG
-110 GTDSQYIAINF
+110 GTNSEYIAIKLS
-121 TPKNIRTSTMGID
+121 PKNINRSFVGLD
-134 FLSKDV
+134 FLAKDV
-140 SRKEDGFT
+140 QRRESGYD
-148 RFKNINNL
+148 RFKHVSNL
-156 TDDDLIKKGV
+156 DDDMLRKMGV
-166 NIQRNN
+166 NVRNDN
-172 NGTVTLYVRKDMN
+172 DGATTLYFRKDMS
-185 DSDKFSLLSAATK
+185 DSDKFKILSSVRK
-198 VKFDDDYMNGEGY
+198 VTFDDDEGKGLGY
-211 IIGSYNS
+211 IIGGANKIGDGVIVEHSRRGDTPYTSPIIKNFDPDFFNTGNNKVNNFIS
-218 KTKSFMK
+218 NVESINKDFSF
-225 AGSSGETPDNPEAY
+225 
-239 TNGIRSS
+239 
-246 SEYYDYN
+246 
-253 PSYNISA
+253 
-260 SNDNNIF
+260 
-267 NKFKEDI
+267 
-274 KTFESEL
+274 
-281 IHDNKRTDVQI
+281 DNKRTDVQI

-299 ERQAIAEAQGDKEG
+299 ERQAIAEAQGDEEG

-319 GVLRQLTSIN
+319 GVLRQLTTMN

-344 AALLKLDNIDKQ
+344 AALLKLDNVEKQ

-370 KAQLRIKKAISG
+370 KSQLRIKKAISG
-382 NKIGWHIY
+382 DKIGWHIY

-442 SREIPYKNANNGKA
+442 SREIPYKNSNDGKA
-456 TITPVEGS
+456 TITPVEGT
-464 NQYTINFNGRD
+464 NQYTINFNGHD
-475 QGIIDRT
+475 QGTIDRT

-489 AQFIIDDT
+489 AQFIMDDT

-506 NPDVSKR
+506 NPDGSKR

-535 EAYQRVAPSIAKTG
+535 EAYQRVAPSIAKIG

>member
-52 SEGRK
+52 TEGRK

-95 NRYVREFKNYVNNLG
+95 NRYVREFKNTINELG
-110 GTDSQYIAINF
+110 GTNSEYIAIKLS
-121 TPKNIRTSTMGID
+121 PKNINRSFVGLD
-134 FLSKDV
+134 FLAKDV
-140 SRKEDGFT
+140 QRKESGYD
-148 RFKNINNL
+148 RFKHVSNL
-156 TDDDLIKKGV
+156 DDDMLRKMGV
-166 NIQRNN
+166 NVRNDN
-172 NGTVTLYVRKDMN
+172 DGATTLYFRKDMS
-185 DSDKFSLLSAATK
+185 DSDKFKILSSVRK
-198 VKFDDDYMNGEGY
+198 VTFDDDEGKGLGY
-211 IIGSYNS
+211 IIGGANKIGDGVIAGHSRRGDTPYTSPIIKNFDPD
-218 KTKSFMK
+218 SFD
-225 AGSSGETPDNPEAY
+225 SGN
-239 TNGIRSS
+239 NKV
-246 SEYYDYN
+246 N
-253 PSYNISA
+253 NFISNVE
-260 SNDNNIF
+260 SI
-267 NKFKEDI
+267 NKEFS
-274 KTFESEL
+274 F
-281 IHDNKRTDVQI
+281 DNKRTDVQI

-299 ERQAIAEAQGDKEG
+299 ERQAIAEAQGDEEG

-319 GVLRQLTSIN
+319 GVLRQLTTIN

-344 AALLKLDNIDKQ
+344 AALLKLDNVDKQ

-370 KAQLRIKKAISG
+370 KSQLRIKKAISG
-382 NKIGWHIY
+382 DKIGWHIY

-442 SREIPYKNANNGKA
+442 SREIPYKNATNGKA
-456 TITPVEGS
+456 TITPVEGT
-464 NQYTINFNGRD
+464 NQYTINFNGHD
-475 QGIIDRT
+475 QGTIDRT

-489 AQFIIDDT
+489 AQFIMDDT

-506 NPDVSKR
+506 NPDGSKR

-535 EAYQRVAPSIAKTG
+535 EAYQRVAPSIAKIG

>member
-52 SEGRK
+52 TEGRK

-95 NRYVREFKNYVNNLG
+95 NRYVREFKNTINELG
-110 GTDSQYIAINF
+110 GTNSEYIAIKLS
-121 TPKNIRTSTMGID
+121 PKNINRSFVGLD
-134 FLSKDV
+134 FLAKDV
-140 SRKEDGFT
+140 QRKESGYD
-148 RFKNINNL
+148 RFKHVSSL
-156 TDDDLIKKGV
+156 DDDMLRKMGV
-166 NIQRNN
+166 NVRNDN
-172 NGTVTLYVRKDMN
+172 DGATTLYFRKDMS
-185 DSDKFSLLSAATK
+185 DADKFKILSSVRK
-198 VKFDDDYMNGEGY
+198 VTFDDAEGKGLGY
-211 IIGSYNS
+211 IIGGANKIGDGVIAGHSRRGDTPYTSPIIKNFDPDVFNS
-218 KTKSFMK
+218 GNDKVNNFINNVESINKEFSF
-225 AGSSGETPDNPEAY
+225 
-239 TNGIRSS
+239 
-246 SEYYDYN
+246 
-253 PSYNISA
+253 
-260 SNDNNIF
+260 
-267 NKFKEDI
+267 
-274 KTFESEL
+274 
-281 IHDNKRTDVQI
+281 DNKRTDVQI

-299 ERQAIAEAQGDKEG
+299 ERQAIAEAQGDEEG

-319 GVLRQLTSIN
+319 GVLRQLTTMN

-344 AALLKLDNIDKQ
+344 AALLKLDNVDKQ

-370 KAQLRIKKAISG
+370 KSQLRIKKAISG
-382 NKIGWHIY
+382 DKIGWHIY

-442 SREIPYKNANNGKA
+442 SREIPYKNATNGKA
-456 TITPVEGS
+456 TITPVEGT
-464 NQYTINFNGRD
+464 NQYTINFNGHD
-475 QGIIDRT
+475 QDTIDRT

-489 AQFIIDDT
+489 AQFIMDDT
-497 VSQLRNNMY
+497 VSQLKNNMY
-506 NPDVSKR
+506 NPDGSKR

-535 EAYQRVAPSIAKTG
+535 EAYQRVAPSIAKIG
-549 NIYNDDGTVNKSV
+549 NIYNNDGTVNKSV

>member
-52 SEGRK
+52 TEGRK

-95 NRYVREFKNYVNNLG
+95 NRYVREFKNTINELG
-110 GTDSQYIAINF
+110 GTNSEYIAIKLS
-121 TPKNIRTSTMGID
+121 PKNINRSFVGLD
-134 FLSKDV
+134 FLAKDV
-140 SRKEDGFT
+140 QRKESGYD
-148 RFKNINNL
+148 RFKHISNL
-156 TDDDLIKKGV
+156 DDDMLRKMGV
-166 NIQRNN
+166 NVRNDN
-172 NGTVTLYVRKDMN
+172 DGATTLYFRKDMS
-185 DSDKFSLLSAATK
+185 DSDKFKILSSVRK
-198 VKFDDDYMNGEGY
+198 VTFDDDEGKGLGY
-211 IIGSYNS
+211 IIGGANKIGDGVIVGHSGRGDTPYTSPIIKNFDPDSFNS
-218 KTKSFMK
+218 GNNKVNNFISNVESINKEFSF
-225 AGSSGETPDNPEAY
+225 
-239 TNGIRSS
+239 
-246 SEYYDYN
+246 
-253 PSYNISA
+253 
-260 SNDNNIF
+260 
-267 NKFKEDI
+267 
-274 KTFESEL
+274 
-281 IHDNKRTDVQI
+281 DNKRTDVQI

-299 ERQAIAEAQGDKEG
+299 ERQAIAEAQGDQEG

-319 GVLRQLTSIN
+319 GVLRQLTTMN

-344 AALLKLDNIDKQ
+344 AALLKLDNVDKQ

-370 KAQLRIKKAISG
+370 KSQLRIKKAISG
-382 NKIGWHIY
+382 DKIGWHIY

-442 SREIPYKNANNGKA
+442 SREIPYKNATNGKA
-456 TITPVEGS
+456 TITPVEGT
-464 NQYTINFNGRD
+464 NQYTINFNGHD
-475 QGIIDRT
+475 QGTIDRT

-489 AQFIIDDT
+489 AQFIMDDT

-506 NPDVSKR
+506 NPDGSKR

-535 EAYQRVAPSIAKTG
+535 EAYQRVAPSIAKIG
-549 NIYNDDGTVNKSV
+549 NIYNDDGSVNKSV

>member
-52 SEGRK
+52 TEGRK

-95 NRYVREFKNYVNNLG
+95 NRYVREFKNTINELG
-110 GTDSQYIAINF
+110 GTNSEYIAIKLS
-121 TPKNIRTSTMGID
+121 PKNINRSFVGLD
-134 FLSKDV
+134 FLAKDV
-140 SRKEDGFT
+140 QRRESGYD
-148 RFKNINNL
+148 RFKHVSNL
-156 TDDDLIKKGV
+156 DDDMLRKMGV
-166 NIQRNN
+166 NVRNDN
-172 NGTVTLYVRKDMN
+172 DGATTLYFRKDMS
-185 DSDKFSLLSAATK
+185 DSDKFKILSSVRK
-198 VKFDDDYMNGEGY
+198 VTFDDDEGKGLGY
-211 IIGSYNS
+211 IIGGANKIGDGVIAGHSRRGDTPYTSPIIKNFDPDVFNS
-218 KTKSFMK
+218 GNDKVNNFISNVESINKEFSF
-225 AGSSGETPDNPEAY
+225 
-239 TNGIRSS
+239 
-246 SEYYDYN
+246 
-253 PSYNISA
+253 
-260 SNDNNIF
+260 
-267 NKFKEDI
+267 
-274 KTFESEL
+274 
-281 IHDNKRTDVQI
+281 DNKRTDVQI

-299 ERQAIAEAQGDKEG
+299 ERQAIAEAQGDEEG

-319 GVLRQLTSIN
+319 GVLRQLTTMN

-344 AALLKLDNIDKQ
+344 AALLKLDNVDKQ

-370 KAQLRIKKAISG
+370 KSQLRIKKAISG
-382 NKIGWHIY
+382 DKIGWHIY

-437 SQYGY
+437 TQYGY
-442 SREIPYKNANNGKA
+442 SREIPYKNSTNGKA
-456 TITPVEGS
+456 TITPVEGT
-464 NQYTINFNGRD
+464 NQYTINFNGHD
-475 QGIIDRT
+475 QGTIDRT

-489 AQFIIDDT
+489 AQFIMDDT

-506 NPDVSKR
+506 NPDGSKR

-535 EAYQRVAPSIAKTG
+535 EAYQRVAPSIAKIG

>member
-52 SEGRK
+52 TEGRK

-95 NRYVREFKNYVNNLG
+95 NRYVREFKNTINELG
-110 GTDSQYIAINF
+110 GTNSEYIAIKLS
-121 TPKNIRTSTMGID
+121 PKNINRSFVGLD
-134 FLSKDV
+134 FLAKDV
-140 SRKEDGFT
+140 QRKESGYD
-148 RFKNINNL
+148 RFKHVSSL
-156 TDDDLIKKGV
+156 DDDMLRKMGV
-166 NIQRNN
+166 NVRNDN
-172 NGTVTLYVRKDMN
+172 DGATTLYFRKDMS
-185 DSDKFSLLSAATK
+185 DADKFKILSSVRK
-198 VKFDDDYMNGEGY
+198 VTFDDAEGKGLGY
-211 IIGSYNS
+211 IIGGANKIGDGVIAGHSRRGDTPYTSPIIKNFDPDVFNS
-218 KTKSFMK
+218 GNDKVNNFINNVESINKEFSF
-225 AGSSGETPDNPEAY
+225 
-239 TNGIRSS
+239 
-246 SEYYDYN
+246 
-253 PSYNISA
+253 
-260 SNDNNIF
+260 
-267 NKFKEDI
+267 
-274 KTFESEL
+274 
-281 IHDNKRTDVQI
+281 DNKRTDVQI

-299 ERQAIAEAQGDKEG
+299 ERQAIAEAQGDEEG

-319 GVLRQLTSIN
+319 GVLRQLTTMN

-344 AALLKLDNIDKQ
+344 AALLKLDNVDKQ

-370 KAQLRIKKAISG
+370 KSQLRIKKAISG
-382 NKIGWHIY
+382 DKIGWHIY

-442 SREIPYKNANNGKA
+442 SREIPYKNATNGKA
-456 TITPVEGS
+456 TITPVEGT
-464 NQYTINFNGRD
+464 NQYTINFNGHD
-475 QGIIDRT
+475 QGTIDRT

-489 AQFIIDDT
+489 AQFIMDDT
-497 VSQLRNNMY
+497 VSQLKNNMY
-506 NPDVSKR
+506 NPDGSKR

-535 EAYQRVAPSIAKTG
+535 EAYQRVAPSIAKIG
-549 NIYNDDGTVNKSV
+549 NIYNNDGTVNKSV

>member
-52 SEGRK
+52 TEGRK

-95 NRYVREFKNYVNNLG
+95 NRYVREFKNTINELG
-110 GTDSQYIAINF
+110 GTNSEYIAIKLS
-121 TPKNIRTSTMGID
+121 PKNINRSFVGLD
-134 FLSKDV
+134 FLAKDV
-140 SRKEDGFT
+140 QRKESGYD
-148 RFKNINNL
+148 RFKHVSSL
-156 TDDDLIKKGV
+156 DDDMLRKMGV
-166 NIQRNN
+166 NVRNDN
-172 NGTVTLYVRKDMN
+172 DGATTLYFRKDMS
-185 DSDKFSLLSAATK
+185 DADKFKILSSVRK
-198 VKFDDDYMNGEGY
+198 VTFDDDEGKGLGY
-211 IIGSYNS
+211 IIGGANKIGDGVIAGHSRRGDTPYTSPIIKNFDPDVFNS
-218 KTKSFMK
+218 GNDKVNNFISNVESINKEFSF
-225 AGSSGETPDNPEAY
+225 
-239 TNGIRSS
+239 
-246 SEYYDYN
+246 
-253 PSYNISA
+253 
-260 SNDNNIF
+260 
-267 NKFKEDI
+267 
-274 KTFESEL
+274 
-281 IHDNKRTDVQI
+281 DNKRTDVQI

-299 ERQAIAEAQGDKEG
+299 ERQAIAEAQGDEEG

-319 GVLRQLTSIN
+319 GVLRQLTTMN

-344 AALLKLDNIDKQ
+344 AALLKLDNVDKQ

-370 KAQLRIKKAISG
+370 KSQLRIKKAISG
-382 NKIGWHIY
+382 DKIGWHIY

-442 SREIPYKNANNGKA
+442 SREIPYKNSINGKA
-456 TITPVEGS
+456 TITPVEGT
-464 NQYTINFNGRD
+464 NQYTINFNGHD
-475 QGIIDRT
+475 QGTIDRT

-489 AQFIIDDT
+489 AQFIMDDT
-497 VSQLRNNMY
+497 VSQLKNNMY
-506 NPDVSKR
+506 NPDGSKR

-535 EAYQRVAPSIAKTG
+535 EAYQRVAPSIAKIG

>member
-52 SEGRK
+52 TEGRK

-95 NRYVREFKNYVNNLG
+95 NRYVREFKNTINELG
-110 GTDSQYIAINF
+110 GTNSEYIAIKLS
-121 TPKNIRTSTMGID
+121 PKNINRSFVGLD
-134 FLSKDV
+134 FLAKDV
-140 SRKEDGFT
+140 QRKESGYD
-148 RFKNINNL
+148 RFKHVSSL
-156 TDDDLIKKGV
+156 DDDMLRKMGV
-166 NIQRNN
+166 NVRNDN
-172 NGTVTLYVRKDMN
+172 DGATTLYFRKDMS
-185 DSDKFSLLSAATK
+185 DSDKFKILSSVRK
-198 VKFDDDYMNGEGY
+198 VTFDDDEGKGLGY
-211 IIGSYNS
+211 IIGGANKIGDGIIVGHSRYSDTPYTSPIIKNFDPDFFDTGNNKVNNFIS
-218 KTKSFMK
+218 NVESINKEFSF
-225 AGSSGETPDNPEAY
+225 
-239 TNGIRSS
+239 
-246 SEYYDYN
+246 
-253 PSYNISA
+253 
-260 SNDNNIF
+260 
-267 NKFKEDI
+267 
-274 KTFESEL
+274 
-281 IHDNKRTDVQI
+281 DNKRTDVQI

-299 ERQAIAEAQGDKEG
+299 ERQAIAEAQGDAEG

-319 GVLRQLTSIN
+319 GVLRQLTTMN

-344 AALLKLDNIDKQ
+344 AALLKLDNVDKQ

-370 KAQLRIKKAISG
+370 KSQLRIKKAISG
-382 NKIGWHIY
+382 DKIGWHIY

-442 SREIPYKNANNGKA
+442 SREIPYKNSTNGKA
-456 TITPVEGS
+456 TITPVEGT
-464 NQYTINFNGRD
+464 NQYTINFNGHD
-475 QGIIDRT
+475 QGTIDRT

-489 AQFIIDDT
+489 AQFIMDDT

-506 NPDVSKR
+506 NPDGSKR

-535 EAYQRVAPSIAKTG
+535 EAYQRVAPSIAKIG

>member
-52 SEGRK
+52 TEGRK

-95 NRYVREFKNYVNNLG
+95 NRYVREFKNTINELG
-110 GTDSQYIAINF
+110 GTNSEYIAIKLS
-121 TPKNIRTSTMGID
+121 PKNINRSFVGLD
-134 FLSKDV
+134 FLAKDV
-140 SRKEDGFT
+140 QRKESGYD
-148 RFKNINNL
+148 RFKHVSSL
-156 TDDDLIKKGV
+156 DDDALRKMGV
-166 NIQRNN
+166 NVRNDN
-172 NGTVTLYVRKDMN
+172 DGATTLYFRKDMS
-185 DSDKFSLLSAATK
+185 DSDKFKILSSVRK
-198 VKFDDDYMNGEGY
+198 VTFDDDEGKGLGY
-211 IIGSYNS
+211 IIGGANKIGDGVVVGHS
-218 KTKSFMK
+218 KHSDTPYTSPIIKNFDPDFFNTGNNKVNNFISNVESINKEFSF
-225 AGSSGETPDNPEAY
+225 
-239 TNGIRSS
+239 
-246 SEYYDYN
+246 
-253 PSYNISA
+253 
-260 SNDNNIF
+260 DNN
-267 NKFKEDI
+267 
-274 KTFESEL
+274 
-281 IHDNKRTDVQI
+281 RTDVQI

-299 ERQAIAEAQGDKEG
+299 ERQAIAEAQGDQEG

-319 GVLRQLTSIN
+319 GVLRQLTTMN

-344 AALLKLDNIDKQ
+344 AALLKLDNVDKQ

-370 KAQLRIKKAISG
+370 KSQLRIKKAISG
-382 NKIGWHIY
+382 DKIGWHIY

-442 SREIPYKNANNGKA
+442 SREIPYKNATNGKA
-456 TITPVEGS
+456 TITPVEGT
-464 NQYTINFNGRD
+464 NQYTINFNGHD
-475 QGIIDRT
+475 QGTIDRT

-489 AQFIIDDT
+489 AQFIMDDT

-506 NPDVSKR
+506 NPDGSKR

-535 EAYQRVAPSIAKTG
+535 EAYQRVAPSIAKIG
-549 NIYNDDGTVNKSV
+549 NIYNYDGTVNKSV

>member
-52 SEGRK
+52 TEGRK

-95 NRYVREFKNYVNNLG
+95 NRYVREFKNTINELG
-110 GTDSQYIAINF
+110 GTNSEYIAIKLS
-121 TPKNIRTSTMGID
+121 PKNINRSFVGLD
-134 FLSKDV
+134 FLAKDV
-140 SRKEDGFT
+140 QRKESGYD
-148 RFKNINNL
+148 RFKHVSSL
-156 TDDDLIKKGV
+156 DDDMLRKMGV
-166 NIQRNN
+166 NVRNDN
-172 NGTVTLYVRKDMN
+172 DGATTLYFRKDMS
-185 DSDKFSLLSAATK
+185 DSDKFKILSSVRK
-198 VKFDDDYMNGEGY
+198 VTFDDDEGKGLGY
-211 IIGSYNS
+211 IIGGANKIGDGIILEHSRNS
-218 KTKSFMK
+218 DTPYTSPIIKNFDPDFFNTGNNKVNNFISNVENINKEFSF
-225 AGSSGETPDNPEAY
+225 
-239 TNGIRSS
+239 
-246 SEYYDYN
+246 
-253 PSYNISA
+253 
-260 SNDNNIF
+260 
-267 NKFKEDI
+267 
-274 KTFESEL
+274 
-281 IHDNKRTDVQI
+281 DNKRTDVQI

-299 ERQAIAEAQGDKEG
+299 ERQAIAEAQGDEEG

-319 GVLRQLTSIN
+319 GVLRQLTTMN

-344 AALLKLDNIDKQ
+344 AALLKLDNVDKQ

-370 KAQLRIKKAISG
+370 KSQLRIKKAISG
-382 NKIGWHIY
+382 DKIGWHIY

-442 SREIPYKNANNGKA
+442 SREIPYKNSTNGKA
-456 TITPVEGS
+456 TISPVEGT
-464 NQYTINFNGRD
+464 NQYTINFNGHD
-475 QGIIDRT
+475 QGTIDRT

-489 AQFIIDDT
+489 AQFIMDDT

-506 NPDVSKR
+506 NPDGSKR

-535 EAYQRVAPSIAKTG
+535 EAYQRVAPSISKIG

>member
-52 SEGRK
+52 TEGRK

-95 NRYVREFKNYVNNLG
+95 NRYVREFKNTINELG
-110 GTDSQYIAINF
+110 GTNSEYIAIKLS
-121 TPKNIRTSTMGID
+121 PKNINRSFVGLD
-134 FLSKDV
+134 FLAKDV
-140 SRKEDGFT
+140 QRKESGYD
-148 RFKNINNL
+148 RFKHVSNL
-156 TDDDLIKKGV
+156 DDDMLRKMGV
-166 NIQRNN
+166 NVRNDN
-172 NGTVTLYVRKDMN
+172 DGATTLYFRKDMS
-185 DSDKFSLLSAATK
+185 DSDKFKILSSVRK
-198 VKFDDDYMNGEGY
+198 VTFDDDEGKGLGY
-211 IIGSYNS
+211 IIGGANKIGDGVIAGHSRRGDTPYTSPIIKNFDPDFFNTGNHKVNNFIS
-218 KTKSFMK
+218 NVESINKEFSF
-225 AGSSGETPDNPEAY
+225 
-239 TNGIRSS
+239 
-246 SEYYDYN
+246 
-253 PSYNISA
+253 
-260 SNDNNIF
+260 
-267 NKFKEDI
+267 
-274 KTFESEL
+274 
-281 IHDNKRTDVQI
+281 DNKRTDVQI

-299 ERQAIAEAQGDKEG
+299 ERQAIAEAQGDQEG

-319 GVLRQLTSIN
+319 GVLRQLTTMN

-344 AALLKLDNIDKQ
+344 AALLKLDNVDKQ

-370 KAQLRIKKAISG
+370 KSQLRIKKAISG
-382 NKIGWHIY
+382 DKIGWHIY

-442 SREIPYKNANNGKA
+442 SREIPYKNATNGKA
-456 TITPVEGS
+456 TITPVEGT
-464 NQYTINFNGRD
+464 NQYTINFNGHD
-475 QGIIDRT
+475 QGTIDRT

-489 AQFIIDDT
+489 AQFIMDDT
-497 VSQLRNNMY
+497 VSQLKNNMY
-506 NPDVSKR
+506 NPDGSKR

-535 EAYQRVAPSIAKTG
+535 EAYQRVAPSIAKIG

>member
-52 SEGRK
+52 TEGRK

-95 NRYVREFKNYVNNLG
+95 NRYVREFKNTINELG
-110 GTDSQYIAINF
+110 GTNSEYIAIKLS
-121 TPKNIRTSTMGID
+121 PKNINRSFVGLD
-134 FLSKDV
+134 FLAKDV
-140 SRKEDGFT
+140 QRKESGYD
-148 RFKNINNL
+148 RFKHVSSL
-156 TDDDLIKKGV
+156 DDDALRKMGV
-166 NIQRNN
+166 NVRNDN
-172 NGTVTLYVRKDMN
+172 DGATTLYFRKDMS
-185 DSDKFSLLSAATK
+185 DSDKFKILSSVRK
-198 VKFDDDYMNGEGY
+198 VTFDDDEGKGLGY
-211 IIGSYNS
+211 IIGGANKIGDGVVVGHS
-218 KTKSFMK
+218 KHSDTPYTSPIIKNFDPDSFD
-225 AGSSGETPDNPEAY
+225 SGN
-239 TNGIRSS
+239 NKV
-246 SEYYDYN
+246 N
-253 PSYNISA
+253 NFISNVE
-260 SNDNNIF
+260 SI
-267 NKFKEDI
+267 NKEFS
-274 KTFESEL
+274 F
-281 IHDNKRTDVQI
+281 DNKRTDVQI

-299 ERQAIAEAQGDKEG
+299 ERQAIAEAQGDQEG

-319 GVLRQLTSIN
+319 GVLRQLTTMN

-344 AALLKLDNIDKQ
+344 AALLKLDNVDKQ

-370 KAQLRIKKAISG
+370 KSQLRIKKAISG
-382 NKIGWHIY
+382 DKIGWHIY

-442 SREIPYKNANNGKA
+442 SREIPYKNATNGKA
-456 TITPVEGS
+456 TITPVEGT
-464 NQYTINFNGRD
+464 NQYTINFNGHD
-475 QGIIDRT
+475 QGTIDRT

-489 AQFIIDDT
+489 AQFIMDDT

-506 NPDVSKR
+506 NPDGSKR

-535 EAYQRVAPSIAKTG
+535 EAYQRVAPSIAKIG
-549 NIYNDDGTVNKSV
+549 NIYNDDGTVNKNV

>member
-52 SEGRK
+52 TEGRK

-95 NRYVREFKNYVNNLG
+95 NRYVREFKNTINELG
-110 GTDSQYIAINF
+110 GTNSEYIAIKLS
-121 TPKNIRTSTMGID
+121 PKNINRSFVGLD
-134 FLSKDV
+134 FLAKDV
-140 SRKEDGFT
+140 QRKESGYD
-148 RFKNINNL
+148 RFKHVSSL
-156 TDDDLIKKGV
+156 DDDMLRKMGV
-166 NIQRNN
+166 NVRNDN
-172 NGTVTLYVRKDMN
+172 DGATTLYFRKDMS
-185 DSDKFSLLSAATK
+185 DSDKFKILSSVRK
-198 VKFDDDYMNGEGY
+198 VTFDDDEGKGLGY
-211 IIGSYNS
+211 IIGGANKIGDGIIVGHSGDGDTPYRSPIIKNFDPNFFNTGNNKVNNFIS
-218 KTKSFMK
+218 NVESINKEFSF
-225 AGSSGETPDNPEAY
+225 
-239 TNGIRSS
+239 
-246 SEYYDYN
+246 
-253 PSYNISA
+253 
-260 SNDNNIF
+260 
-267 NKFKEDI
+267 
-274 KTFESEL
+274 
-281 IHDNKRTDVQI
+281 DNKRTDVQI

-299 ERQAIAEAQGDKEG
+299 ERQAIAEAQGDAEG

-319 GVLRQLTSIN
+319 GVLRQLTTMN

-344 AALLKLDNIDKQ
+344 AALLKLDNVDKQ

-370 KAQLRIKKAISG
+370 KSQLRIKKAISG
-382 NKIGWHIY
+382 DKIGWHIY

-442 SREIPYKNANNGKA
+442 SREIPYKNSTNGKA
-456 TITPVEGS
+456 TITPVEGT
-464 NQYTINFNGRD
+464 NQYTINFNGRE
-475 QGIIDRT
+475 QGTIDRT

-489 AQFIIDDT
+489 AQFIMDDT

-506 NPDVSKR
+506 NPDGSKR

-535 EAYQRVAPSIAKTG
+535 EAYQRVAPSIAKIG

>member
-52 SEGRK
+52 NEGRK

-95 NRYVREFKNYVNNLG
+95 NRYVREFKNTINELG
-110 GTDSQYIAINF
+110 GTNSEYIAIKLS
-121 TPKNIRTSTMGID
+121 PKNINRSFVGLD
-134 FLSKDV
+134 FLAKDV
-140 SRKEDGFT
+140 QRKESGYD
-148 RFKNINNL
+148 RFKHVSNL
-156 TDDDLIKKGV
+156 DDDMLRKMGV
-166 NIQRNN
+166 NVRNDN
-172 NGTVTLYVRKDMN
+172 DGATTLYFRKDMS
-185 DSDKFSLLSAATK
+185 DSDKFKILSSVRK
-198 VKFDDDYMNGEGY
+198 VTFDDDEGKGLGY
-211 IIGSYNS
+211 IIGGANKIGDGVIAGHSRRGDTPYTSPIIKNFDPD
-218 KTKSFMK
+218 SFD
-225 AGSSGETPDNPEAY
+225 SGN
-239 TNGIRSS
+239 NKV
-246 SEYYDYN
+246 N
-253 PSYNISA
+253 NFISNVE
-260 SNDNNIF
+260 SI
-267 NKFKEDI
+267 NKEFS
-274 KTFESEL
+274 F
-281 IHDNKRTDVQI
+281 DNKRTDVQI

-299 ERQAIAEAQGDKEG
+299 ERQAIAEAQGDQEG

-319 GVLRQLTSIN
+319 GVLRQLTTMN

-344 AALLKLDNIDKQ
+344 AALLKLDNVDKQ

-370 KAQLRIKKAISG
+370 KSQLRIKKAISG
-382 NKIGWHIY
+382 DKIGWHIY

-442 SREIPYKNANNGKA
+442 SREIPYKNATNGKA
-456 TITPVEGS
+456 TITPVEGT
-464 NQYTINFNGRD
+464 NQYTINFNGHD
-475 QGIIDRT
+475 QGTIDRT

-489 AQFIIDDT
+489 AQFIMDDT

-506 NPDVSKR
+506 NPDGSKR

-535 EAYQRVAPSIAKTG
+535 EAYQRVAPSIAKIG

>member
-52 SEGRK
+52 TEGRK

-95 NRYVREFKNYVNNLG
+95 NRYVREFKNTINELG
-110 GTDSQYIAINF
+110 GTNSEYIAIKLS
-121 TPKNIRTSTMGID
+121 PKNINRSFVGLD
-134 FLSKDV
+134 FLAKDV
-140 SRKEDGFT
+140 QRKESGYD
-148 RFKNINNL
+148 RFKHVSSL
-156 TDDDLIKKGV
+156 DDDALRKMGV
-166 NIQRNN
+166 NVRNDN
-172 NGTVTLYVRKDMN
+172 DGATTLYFRKDMS
-185 DSDKFSLLSAATK
+185 DSDKFKILSSVRK
-198 VKFDDDYMNGEGY
+198 VTFDDDEGKGLGY
-211 IIGSYNS
+211 IIGGANKIGDGVVVGHS
-218 KTKSFMK
+218 KHSDTPYTSPIIKNFDPDFFNTGNNKVNNFISNVESINKEFSF
-225 AGSSGETPDNPEAY
+225 
-239 TNGIRSS
+239 
-246 SEYYDYN
+246 
-253 PSYNISA
+253 
-260 SNDNNIF
+260 
-267 NKFKEDI
+267 
-274 KTFESEL
+274 
-281 IHDNKRTDVQI
+281 DNKRTDVQI

-299 ERQAIAEAQGDKEG
+299 ERQAIAEAQGDQEG

-319 GVLRQLTSIN
+319 GVLRQLTTMN

-344 AALLKLDNIDKQ
+344 AALLKLDNVDKQ

-370 KAQLRIKKAISG
+370 KSQLRIKKAISG
-382 NKIGWHIY
+382 DKIGWHIY

-442 SREIPYKNANNGKA
+442 GREIPYKNATNGKA
-456 TITPVEGS
+456 TITPVEGT
-464 NQYTINFNGRD
+464 NQYTINFNGHD
-475 QGIIDRT
+475 QGTIDRT

-489 AQFIIDDT
+489 AQFIMDDT

-506 NPDVSKR
+506 NPDGSKR

-535 EAYQRVAPSIAKTG
+535 EAYQRVAPSIAKIG

>member
-52 SEGRK
+52 TEGRK

-95 NRYVREFKNYVNNLG
+95 NRYVREFKNTINELG
-110 GTDSQYIAINF
+110 GTNSEYIAIKLS
-121 TPKNIRTSTMGID
+121 PKNINRSFVGLD
-134 FLSKDV
+134 FLAKDV
-140 SRKEDGFT
+140 QRKESGYD
-148 RFKNINNL
+148 RFKHVSNL
-156 TDDDLIKKGV
+156 GDDMLRKMGV
-166 NIQRNN
+166 NVRNDN
-172 NGTVTLYVRKDMN
+172 DGATTLYFRKDMS
-185 DSDKFSLLSAATK
+185 DSDKFKILSSVRK
-198 VKFDDDYMNGEGY
+198 VTFDDDEGKGLGY
-211 IIGSYNS
+211 IIGGANKIGDGVILEHSGRGDTPYTSPIIKNFDPDFFNTGNNKVNNFIS
-218 KTKSFMK
+218 NVESINKEFSF
-225 AGSSGETPDNPEAY
+225 
-239 TNGIRSS
+239 
-246 SEYYDYN
+246 
-253 PSYNISA
+253 
-260 SNDNNIF
+260 
-267 NKFKEDI
+267 
-274 KTFESEL
+274 
-281 IHDNKRTDVQI
+281 DNKRTDVQI

-299 ERQAIAEAQGDKEG
+299 ERQAIAEAQGDQEG

-319 GVLRQLTSIN
+319 GVLRQLTTMN

-344 AALLKLDNIDKQ
+344 AALLKLDNVDKQ

-370 KAQLRIKKAISG
+370 KSQLRIKKAISG
-382 NKIGWHIY
+382 DKIGWHIY

-442 SREIPYKNANNGKA
+442 SREIPYKNATNGKA
-456 TITPVEGS
+456 TITPVEGT
-464 NQYTINFNGRD
+464 NQYTINFNGHD
-475 QGIIDRT
+475 QGTIDRT

-489 AQFIIDDT
+489 AQFIMDDT

-506 NPDVSKR
+506 NPDGSKR

-535 EAYQRVAPSIAKTG
+535 EAYQRVAPSIAKIG

>member
-52 SEGRK
+52 TEGRK

-95 NRYVREFKNYVNNLG
+95 NRYVREFKNTINELG
-110 GTDSQYIAINF
+110 GTNSEYIAIKLS
-121 TPKNIRTSTMGID
+121 PKNINRSFVGLD
-134 FLSKDV
+134 FLAKDV
-140 SRKEDGFT
+140 QRKESGYD
-148 RFKNINNL
+148 RFKHVSSL
-156 TDDDLIKKGV
+156 DDDMLRKMGV
-166 NIQRNN
+166 NVRNDN
-172 NGTVTLYVRKDMN
+172 DGATTLYFRKDMS
-185 DSDKFSLLSAATK
+185 DSDKFKILSSVRK
-198 VKFDDDYMNGEGY
+198 VTFDDDEGKGLGY
-211 IIGSYNS
+211 IIGGANKIGDGVIVGHSGRGDTPYTSPIIKNFDPDVFNS
-218 KTKSFMK
+218 GNNKVNNFISNVESINKEFSF
-225 AGSSGETPDNPEAY
+225 
-239 TNGIRSS
+239 
-246 SEYYDYN
+246 
-253 PSYNISA
+253 
-260 SNDNNIF
+260 
-267 NKFKEDI
+267 
-274 KTFESEL
+274 
-281 IHDNKRTDVQI
+281 DNKRTDVQI

-299 ERQAIAEAQGDKEG
+299 ERQAIAEAQGDQEG

-319 GVLRQLTSIN
+319 GVLRQLTTMN

-344 AALLKLDNIDKQ
+344 AALLKLDNVDKQ

-370 KAQLRIKKAISG
+370 KSQLRIKKAISG
-382 NKIGWHIY
+382 DKIGWHIY

-442 SREIPYKNANNGKA
+442 SREIPYKNSTNGKA
-456 TITPVEGS
+456 TITPVEGT
-464 NQYTINFNGRD
+464 NQYTINFNGHD
-475 QGIIDRT
+475 QGTIDRT

-489 AQFIIDDT
+489 AQFIMDDT

-506 NPDVSKR
+506 NPDGSKR

-535 EAYQRVAPSIAKTG
+535 EAYQRVAPSIAKIG

>member
-52 SEGRK
+52 TEGRK

-95 NRYVREFKNYVNNLG
+95 NRYVREFKNTINELG
-110 GTDSQYIAINF
+110 GTNSEYIAIKLS
-121 TPKNIRTSTMGID
+121 PKNINRSFVGLD
-134 FLSKDV
+134 FLAKDV
-140 SRKEDGFT
+140 QRKESGYD
-148 RFKNINNL
+148 RFKHVSSL
-156 TDDDLIKKGV
+156 DDDALRKMGV
-166 NIQRNN
+166 NVRNDN
-172 NGTVTLYVRKDMN
+172 DGATTLYFRKDMS
-185 DSDKFSLLSAATK
+185 DSDKFKILSSVRK
-198 VKFDDDYMNGEGY
+198 VTFDDDEGKGLGY
-211 IIGSYNS
+211 IIGGANKIGDGVIAGHSRRGDTPYTSPIIKNFDPD
-218 KTKSFMK
+218 SFD
-225 AGSSGETPDNPEAY
+225 SGN
-239 TNGIRSS
+239 NKV
-246 SEYYDYN
+246 N
-253 PSYNISA
+253 NFISNVE
-260 SNDNNIF
+260 SI
-267 NKFKEDI
+267 NKEFS
-274 KTFESEL
+274 F
-281 IHDNKRTDVQI
+281 DNKRTDVQI

-299 ERQAIAEAQGDKEG
+299 ERQAIAEAQGDQEG

-319 GVLRQLTSIN
+319 GVLRQLTTMN

-344 AALLKLDNIDKQ
+344 TALLKLDNVDKQ

-370 KAQLRIKKAISG
+370 KSQLRIKKAISG
-382 NKIGWHIY
+382 DKIGWHIY

-442 SREIPYKNANNGKA
+442 SREIPYKNSTNGKA
-456 TITPVEGS
+456 TITPVEGT
-464 NQYTINFNGRD
+464 NQYTINFNGHD
-475 QGIIDRT
+475 QGTIDRT

-489 AQFIIDDT
+489 AQFIMDDT

-506 NPDVSKR
+506 NPDGSKR

-535 EAYQRVAPSIAKTG
+535 EAYQRVAPSIAKIG

>member
-52 SEGRK
+52 TEGRK

-95 NRYVREFKNYVNNLG
+95 NRYVREFKNTINELG
-110 GTDSQYIAINF
+110 GTNSEYIAIKLS
-121 TPKNIRTSTMGID
+121 PKNINRSFVGLD
-134 FLSKDV
+134 FLAKDV
-140 SRKEDGFT
+140 QRKESGYD
-148 RFKNINNL
+148 RFKHVSSL
-156 TDDDLIKKGV
+156 DDDMLRKMGV
-166 NIQRNN
+166 NVRNDN
-172 NGTVTLYVRKDMN
+172 DGATTLYFRKDMS
-185 DSDKFSLLSAATK
+185 DADKFKILSSVRK
-198 VKFDDDYMNGEGY
+198 VTFDDDEGKGLGY
-211 IIGSYNS
+211 IIGGASKIGDGVIVGHSRRGDTSYTSPIIKNFDPDFFNTGNNKVNNFIS
-218 KTKSFMK
+218 NVESINKEFSF
-225 AGSSGETPDNPEAY
+225 
-239 TNGIRSS
+239 
-246 SEYYDYN
+246 
-253 PSYNISA
+253 
-260 SNDNNIF
+260 
-267 NKFKEDI
+267 
-274 KTFESEL
+274 
-281 IHDNKRTDVQI
+281 DNKRTDVQI

-299 ERQAIAEAQGDKEG
+299 ERQAIAEAQGDEEG

-319 GVLRQLTSIN
+319 GVLRQLTTMN

-344 AALLKLDNIDKQ
+344 AALLKLDNVDKQ

-370 KAQLRIKKAISG
+370 KSQLRIKKAISG
-382 NKIGWHIY
+382 DKIGWHIY

-442 SREIPYKNANNGKA
+442 SREIPYKNAINGKA
-456 TITPVEGS
+456 TITPVEGT
-464 NQYTINFNGRD
+464 NQYTINFNGHD
-475 QGIIDRT
+475 QGTIDRT

-489 AQFIIDDT
+489 AQFIMDDT

-506 NPDVSKR
+506 NPDGSKR

-535 EAYQRVAPSIAKTG
+535 EAYQRVAPSIAKIG